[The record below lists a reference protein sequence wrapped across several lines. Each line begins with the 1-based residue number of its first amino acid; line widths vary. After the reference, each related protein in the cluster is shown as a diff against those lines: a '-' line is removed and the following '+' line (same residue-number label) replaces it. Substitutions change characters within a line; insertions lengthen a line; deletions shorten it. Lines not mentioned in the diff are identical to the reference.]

1 MVALAFVI
9 FLRRNV
15 IPQAS
20 LVRFVKKTSMTAYQN
35 RATMVCV
42 KMASPPSPV
51 SAMLDTQAPSVISR
65 YRSATAI
72 PVRTEDAALTS
83 SMPTSA
89 TAHREPQVCT
99 TLISCLSPVCQVGTL
114 PPMFLQ
120 SLIEGGF
127 SHFLFQN
134 DVAATCF
141 TVF

>member
-89 TAHREPQVCT
+89 TAHREPQVYT
-99 TLISCLSPVCQVGTL
+99 TLISCSKTSLTCLSSWYSPTHVSSEPHRRGFQPL
-114 PPMFLQ
+114 PLPK
-120 SLIEGGF
+120 
-127 SHFLFQN
+127 
-134 DVAATCF
+134 
-141 TVF
+141 